1 MNFYQKTLKKV
12 PIKTTLNALFLSEWL
27 IMNVPKDRPPTGGE
41 MIKAMEWAD
50 ELTAAVMNNFERWEE
65 SGKP

>member
-12 PIKTTLNALFLSEWL
+12 PIKTTLNALFQHEWL

-50 ELTAAVMNNFERWEE
+50 ELTETVIKYFN
-65 SGKP
+65 KIVKI